1 MKLGLAGGPL
11 IVAILIGRFGYKFR
25 LVTYVSTSAN
35 FMLREFGLALFLASV
50 GIKAGEHFVETV
62 VAGDGLTYVWTG
74 FLITV
79 IPILIIGIIARMRFK
94 LNYFTIMG
102 LIAGSTTDPPALA
115 FANQA
120 SSTDAPAVGYSTVY
134 PLTMFLRILTAQL
147 IVLLLCG
154 AF

>member
-1 MKLGLAGGPL
+1 
-11 IVAILIGRFGYKFR
+11 
-25 LVTYVSTSAN
+25 
-35 FMLREFGLALFLASV
+35 MLREFGLALFLASV
-50 GIKAGEHFVETV
+50 GIKAGEHFVDTV

-79 IPILIIGIIARMRFK
+79 IPILIIGVIARMRFK

-120 SSTDAPAVGYSTVY
+120 SSTDAPAVGYSNMPDELSVRGISITSKSLKACPSTVKRTSVRTLCQ
-134 PLTMFLRILTAQL
+134 PMIPAAPGL
-147 IVLLLCG
+147 ICSKPNFG
-154 AF
+154 SN